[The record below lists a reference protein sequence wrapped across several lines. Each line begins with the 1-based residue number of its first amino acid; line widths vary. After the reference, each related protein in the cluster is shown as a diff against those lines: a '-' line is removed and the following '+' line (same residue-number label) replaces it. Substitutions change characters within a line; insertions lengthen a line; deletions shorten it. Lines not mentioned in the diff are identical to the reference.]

1 MRVNLWPLAGV
12 AMALSLAALPADAA
26 FIVQGSGFWLDAPS
40 TPYSQSGES
49 YDFSF
54 DLARDF
60 TPDWYSSPDIAANT
74 EFSNFQYYLNG
85 APVAGI
91 PQDIAFFD
99 AGMYGG
105 LQLAFSSS
113 YSVEFIGDQMATNFG
128 QPRVTLMLGSYVEYP
143 NMNFEVDANGV
154 PLDQGTSIRM
164 SIVPEPAAWAMAL
177 LGMFGVGAV
186 ARARRH
192 RLIAA

>member
-1 MRVNLWPLAGV
+1 
-12 AMALSLAALPADAA
+12 MAFSLAAVPAHAA
-26 FIVQGSGFWLDAPS
+26 FVVQGSGFWTANAPS

-54 DLARDF
+54 DLAQYF

-74 EFSNFQYYLNG
+74 QFTDFEYYLNG
-85 APVAGI
+85 TAVPGV

-105 LQLAFSSS
+105 LQLAFSNS
-113 YSVEFIGDQMATNFG
+113 YSVEFIGDAMATNFG
-128 QPRVTLMLGSYVEYP
+128 QPSVTLMLGSYDEYP
-143 NMNFEVDANGV
+143 NMNFEVDGNGV
-154 PLDQGTSIRM
+154 PLDQGTSFRM
-164 SIVPEPAAWAMAL
+164 SVVPEPAAWATAL

-186 ARARRH
+186 ARARRP
-192 RLIAA
+192 RPIAA